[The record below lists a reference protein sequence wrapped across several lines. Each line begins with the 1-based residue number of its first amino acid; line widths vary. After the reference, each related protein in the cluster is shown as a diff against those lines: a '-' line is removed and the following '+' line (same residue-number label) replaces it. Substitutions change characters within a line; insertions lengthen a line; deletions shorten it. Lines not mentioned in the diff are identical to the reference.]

1 MQKPAREQGRYTQ
14 CNLPHARL
22 PQRPLRGF
30 ASRPSRF
37 LLSGFNRKGRK
48 EFRKVR
54 KDAVANSP
62 SWLLRCPRSCQNL
75 RAIATGFH
83 QCRSLRVSN
92 GVTLSATSRT
102 PAFLS
107 DLCVALTPHVSV
119 ARTSVRYCLGSQ
131 TGKAVVGSKGRLFLM
146 TPNAI
151 CRSFRIAAQTICIGV
166 LPLSLRRMANVL
178 MTALY

>member
-83 QCRSLRVSN
+83 QCRSLRVSK

-107 DLCVALTPHVSV
+107 DLCVASLRDLRGFSCRALTAKGAKNFAKFAKTLSRTRRLGSFGAHGL
-119 ARTSVRYCLGSQ
+119 ARTYER
-131 TGKAVVGSKGRLFLM
+131 
-146 TPNAI
+146 
-151 CRSFRIAAQTICIGV
+151 
-166 LPLSLRRMANVL
+166 
-178 MTALY
+178 